1 MCWLLPCPA
10 ASPRGTRDGEEDGVD
25 GWGEMSWCGEEELPC
40 LPPAPPHTA
49 GCGVGSCITASPPAP
64 GPGALECC
72 HKCHTAV
79 RSQPAPARRR
89 LVPLL
94 SPAWFSL
101 VCFLCHTVQSLG
113 FGGGLFFINPISL
126 VIQITLPFLL
136 KVAGV
141 RAWRTQSPSLNSNQ
155 IRSTRVAKAQRGGEE
170 VARKGLRA

>member
-1 MCWLLPCPA
+1 MRRGKGSSRQPSPPSPQPGAFGVLNVTSGTAADTGSCHHRPGCADSCPDAVGSPALRLLPG
-10 ASPRGTRDGEEDGVD
+10 GTRDGEEDGVD
-25 GWGEMSWCGEEELPC
+25 GWGEMSRRGEEGLPC

-72 HKCHTAV
+72 HKCHTVV

-101 VCFLCHTVQSLG
+101 ACFLCHTVQSLG
-113 FGGGLFFINPISL
+113 FGGGCSL
-126 VIQITLPFLL
+126 
-136 KVAGV
+136 
-141 RAWRTQSPSLNSNQ
+141 
-155 IRSTRVAKAQRGGEE
+155 
-170 VARKGLRA
+170 